1 MWWLVKAW
9 RKKFQLKHHFLRSHL
24 VVVQS
29 YNTYVQTSDVIQG
42 NDVIMKCDVPSFVTD
57 FVLIVGWE
65 DDSGKVY
72 PSSSVTTQGTQKATE
87 NNLSDLYHTSAI
99 LSFQL
104 LNKLV

>member
-1 MWWLVKAW
+1 MSFPLPTAVTQNYATEPI
-9 RKKFQLKHHFLRSHL
+9 
-24 VVVQS
+24 
-29 YNTYVQTSDVIQG
+29 NEYVILG

-87 NNLSDLYHTSAI
+87 NKKTRIKNSSRESSK
-99 LSFQL
+99 SF
-104 LNKLV
+104 